1 MLFHNLYILDSDIFK
16 NQLEEMLIE
25 RLKDEQVEV
34 GIQKN
39 NTSHNYR
46 RNNLTV

>member
-1 MLFHNLYILDSDIFK
+1 MMLFHNLYILDSDIFK

-34 GIQKN
+34 GIQKKQYQ
-39 NTSHNYR
+39 SQ
-46 RNNLTV
+46 LPKK